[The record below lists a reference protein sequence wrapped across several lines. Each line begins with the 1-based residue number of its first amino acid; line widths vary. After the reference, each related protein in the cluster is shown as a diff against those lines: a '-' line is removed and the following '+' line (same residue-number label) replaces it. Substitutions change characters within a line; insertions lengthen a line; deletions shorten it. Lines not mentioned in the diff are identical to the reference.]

1 MNNHDKILILDFG
14 SQLTQLIARR
24 VRELNIYSEIR
35 PFSISDKEINNFNP
49 KAIILSGGSES
60 VTDFDSPKIPKVIYE
75 LNVPI
80 LGVCYGQQA
89 ICKDF
94 GGTVSSSTSR
104 SYGAAQLEIL
114 EKSMLFDNY
123 WQPKNNYQVWMS
135 HGDCI
140 SKLPNDFKVIAKT
153 DKAPYAAIEHKTK
166 NIFGIQFH
174 PEVSHTLD
182 GIKLIDTFLT
192 KIVGCKKDWE
202 MGCFIDEAINQIKNS
217 VGKQKVAL
225 GLSGGIDSTVVATLL
240 NKAIGKQLYCIFVNN
255 GLLRHNEVEEV
266 EKSLKDN
273 FDLQIITIDA
283 QKKFLSE
290 LKGVTDP
297 EEKRKIIGRVFIETF
312 QSAIKDIGDIRY
324 LAQGTIYP
332 DVIESAA
339 TSTGK
344 KVTIKS
350 HHNVGGLPKDMG
362 NLKLIEPL
370 RLLFKDEV
378 RKLGKELGVPSLI
391 LNRHP
396 FPGPGLGIRVIGE
409 VTEEKCEILR
419 KADYIFI
426 NTLKENGLY
435 DKIWQAY
442 VALLPVK
449 TVGVMGDARTYQH
462 ICVLR
467 AVTSVDGMTADY
479 VDLPHSILGHV
490 ARKIVNEVQGINR
503 VVYDVTSKPPATIE
517 ME

>member
-14 SQLTQLIARR
+14 SQFTQLIARR
-24 VRELNIYSEIR
+24 IRELNIYSEIK
-35 PFSISDKEINNFNP
+35 PCSISDNEIRDFNP
-49 KAIILSGGSES
+49 KAIVLSGGSES
-60 VTDFDSPKIPKVIYE
+60 VTDFDSPQIPKIIYE
-75 LNVPI
+75 LNIPI
-80 LGVCYGQQA
+80 LGICYGQQA

-94 GGTVSSSTSR
+94 GGIVSSSTSR
-104 SYGAAQLEIL
+104 SYGEAQLEIL
-114 EKSMLFDNY
+114 EKSVLFDNY
-123 WQPKNNYQVWMS
+123 WKPKNSYQVWMS

-140 SKLPNDFKVIAKT
+140 SKLSRDFKVIAKT
-153 DKAPYAAIEHKTK
+153 DKAPCAAIQHKSK

-174 PEVSHTLD
+174 PEVSHTPD

-192 KIVGCKKDWE
+192 KIVGCKKDWK
-202 MGCFIDEAINQIKNS
+202 MGSFIDEAVNEIRSKI
-217 VGKQKVAL
+217 GKEKIIL
-225 GLSGGIDSTVVATLL
+225 GLSGGVDSTVVATLL
-240 NKAIGKQLYCIFVNN
+240 NKAIGKQLYCIFIDN
-255 GLLRHNEVEEV
+255 GLLRHNEVKEV

-283 QKKFLSE
+283 SRKFLVE
-290 LKGVTDP
+290 LKGVIDP
-297 EEKRKIIGRVFIETF
+297 EEKRKIIGRVFIEIF
-312 QSAIKDIGDIRY
+312 KSAIKEIGDIQY

-350 HHNVGGLPKDMG
+350 HHNVGGLPENMG

-370 RLLFKDEV
+370 KFLFKDEV
-378 RKLGKELGVPSLI
+378 RKLGKELGVPNLI
-391 LNRHP
+391 LGRHP

-409 VTEEKCEILR
+409 VTEEKCDILR

-426 NTLKENGLY
+426 NVLKENGLY

-479 VDLPHSILGHV
+479 VGLPHDVLGSI

-503 VVYDVTSKPPATIE
+503 VVYDITSKPPATIE